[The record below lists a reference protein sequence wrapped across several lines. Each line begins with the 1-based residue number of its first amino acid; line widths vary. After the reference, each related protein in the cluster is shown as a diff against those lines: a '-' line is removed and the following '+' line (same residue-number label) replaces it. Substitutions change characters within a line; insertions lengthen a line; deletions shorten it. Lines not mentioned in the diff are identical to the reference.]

1 MSEEIL
7 SFEIII
13 DAKLSDETKETLNQ
27 LKHAEE
33 QDTTAQGDED
43 DPLTTSETSETL
55 DDVAA
60 AERLEEFIRNTDKNG
75 MKVLSSFA
83 KNPTAMVEGQLM
95 KALAK
100 AGIYGLIAA
109 AIIALVLAAPD
120 LIKTITN
127 ALAVKGGP
135 LNQDFH
141 RFFDE
146 ETERGIARD
155 IQYRYAVGL
164 DVIITNYE
172 RKYILTDPNFVTSNL
187 VDIDT
192 TRMVRLTTQ
201 DIQYG
206 YVSTL

>member
-1 MSEEIL
+1 
-7 SFEIII
+7 
-13 DAKLSDETKETLNQ
+13 
-27 LKHAEE
+27 
-33 QDTTAQGDED
+33 
-43 DPLTTSETSETL
+43 
-55 DDVAA
+55 
-60 AERLEEFIRNTDKNG
+60 

-109 AIIALVLAAPD
+109 AIIALVLSAPD
-120 LIKTITN
+120 LIKTIVE
-127 ALAVKGGP
+127 AISVKGGP

-141 RFFDE
+141 RFFEE
-146 ETERGIARD
+146 ETERGITRK
-155 IQYRYAVGL
+155 IQYGYATGL
-164 DVIITNYE
+164 EVIITNQE
-172 RKYILTDPNFVTSNL
+172 RKYILSDPNFVTSNL

-192 TRMVRLTTQ
+192 TRTVRLTTQ